1 MEPETDNQA
10 RPGQASLGSEQ
21 PGNAYAINK
30 LQDKSYLPNPP
41 SSIHPLSS
49 TLLSLCLAKV
59 LGKLITMQHEQ
70 FVECR
75 RQQVDQMIQLDI
87 LDAYSIYMCYKSQHQ
102 QQQECFSL
110 KGEVENAKESGM
122 T

>member
-1 MEPETDNQA
+1 MQ
-10 RPGQASLGSEQ
+10 L
-21 PGNAYAINK
+21 INCK
-30 LQDKSYLPNPP
+30 TSPTYPTP
-41 SSIHPLSS
+41 SPSPIHPLSS
-49 TLLSLCLAKV
+49 TLLSLCLSKV

-87 LDAYSIYMCYKSQHQ
+87 LDTYSIYMCYKSQQ

-110 KGEVENAKESGM
+110 KGEVENAKESG
-122 T
+122 TT

>member
-1 MEPETDNQA
+1 M
-10 RPGQASLGSEQ
+10 
-21 PGNAYAINK
+21 
-30 LQDKSYLPNPP
+30 LQ
-41 SSIHPLSS
+41 PLSG

-70 FVECR
+70 IVECR

-87 LDAYSIYMCYKSQHQ
+87 LDAYSIYMCYKSQQLQ

-110 KGEVENAKESGM
+110 KGEVENAKEYGM